1 MRERDFVGISSPAS
15 PTSSLSNIYYRPTL
29 YSSSSLV
36 ILNLR
41 FILFCCKSHYFQYNL
56 PFLLGA
62 SSRVV
67 EMLANTCLYKSMIR
81 EWFCIWRRLMSNHE
95 HEASSQHCDFLL
107 FVVVK
112 GLIKGRLVQVF
123 SYIQGARLVSSVH
136 HPRRR
141 LPRIVQFLQQACLG
155 GIHKANLFARGGGDE

>member
-1 MRERDFVGISSPAS
+1 MQRNPAVGSVASYIRDH
-15 PTSSLSNIYYRPTL
+15 T
-29 YSSSSLV
+29 
-36 ILNLR
+36 ILLLGEQFNHEQIII
-41 FILFCCKSHYFQYNL
+41 FFQYNL

-67 EMLANTCLYKSMIR
+67 EMPANTCLYKSMIR